1 MKRNYHSIM
10 EVRIPEN
17 AKLEDVYLYTG
28 FGHQS
33 GEGVDTHI
41 NVSFESSVANNLRD
55 ERAYNKYKFQLSLD
69 QARALVEQLNLAL
82 STEAPEEGKVAWV
95 LIDGKVDSLVS

>member
-28 FGHQS
+28 YGHQS

-41 NVSFESSVANNLRD
+41 SISLESSVANNLRD
-55 ERAYNKYKFQLSLD
+55 ERAWNKYKFQLSLD
-69 QARALVEQLNLAL
+69 QARALVEHLNLAL
-82 STEAPEEGKVAWV
+82 NTEAPEEGKVAWV
-95 LIDGKVDSLVS
+95 LLDGNLEALVA